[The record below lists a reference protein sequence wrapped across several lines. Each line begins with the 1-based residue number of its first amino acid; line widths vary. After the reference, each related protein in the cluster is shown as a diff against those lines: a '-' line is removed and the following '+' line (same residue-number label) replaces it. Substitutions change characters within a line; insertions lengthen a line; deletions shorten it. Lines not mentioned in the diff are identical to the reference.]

1 MSGSEAR
8 RPAPTTNST
17 RVASATDL
25 AKQGRR
31 PHAVGAR
38 GLGLRPEGVLVYAE
52 RSQGQAASPTEN
64 GSRTRQIGRTLESKT
79 MPSHSK
85 SLQSAKPQTKIG
97 AAGRYDVRTGKFTN

>member
-8 RPAPTTNST
+8 RPAPATNST

-25 AKQGRR
+25 AEQGRR
-31 PHAVGAR
+31 PHAVEAR

-79 MPSHSK
+79 IPG
-85 SLQSAKPQTKIG
+85 QTN
-97 AAGRYDVRTGKFTN
+97 AN